1 MFDIK
6 SYPLRIQSLRE
17 EIEFR
22 LFKIWFKFWFELKI
36 ACNTLSLTITF
47 SQVHYS
53 AFLAIPASFS
63 DDDDV
68 GIVMND
74 GRLSLKRS
82 LLGPPRRR
90 LAIKVYQRGL
100 RQGHHLRP
108 TTFFLLMLLPKMR
121 WMKTAL
127 QMWDLQK
134 SSGDSTL
141 ILSKIA

>member
-1 MFDIK
+1 M
-6 SYPLRIQSLRE
+6 
-17 EIEFR
+17 
-22 LFKIWFKFWFELKI
+22 
-36 ACNTLSLTITF
+36 TF
-47 SQVHYS
+47 PS

-90 LAIKVYQRGL
+90 RLAIKVYQRGL
-100 RQGHHLRP
+100 RAP
-108 TTFFLLMLLPKMR
+108 FKTYNIFLLMLLLKMR

-127 QMWDLQK
+127 QMWDL
-134 SSGDSTL
+134 
-141 ILSKIA
+141 

>member
-1 MFDIK
+1 M
-6 SYPLRIQSLRE
+6 
-17 EIEFR
+17 
-22 LFKIWFKFWFELKI
+22 
-36 ACNTLSLTITF
+36 TF
-47 SQVHYS
+47 PS

-90 LAIKVYQRGL
+90 RLAIKVYQRGL

-108 TTFFLLMLLPKMR
+108 TTHQSIHERCINCNSKKLFYFLIGRNFNVPSLFSYVMFLEL
-121 WMKTAL
+121 TEI
-127 QMWDLQK
+127 D
-134 SSGDSTL
+134 
-141 ILSKIA
+141 

>member
-1 MFDIK
+1 M
-6 SYPLRIQSLRE
+6 
-17 EIEFR
+17 
-22 LFKIWFKFWFELKI
+22 KI
-36 ACNTLSLTITF
+36 ACNTRSLTITF
-47 SQVHYS
+47 PS

-90 LAIKVYQRGL
+90 RLAIKVYQRGL

-108 TTFFLLMLLPKMR
+108 TTFFLLMLLLKMR

-141 ILSKIA
+141 ILSNIA